1 MRNFVRTYII
11 DQFRGKYVASQSA
24 LYSNYLSGEDICS
37 SHLVVMAKGHRTV
50 WKLLLRQALCDSENT
65 FHLAYASGS
74 QMAIFTS
81 TPRGRLAVSG
91 DVRHSRLSQ

>member
-24 LYSNYLSGEDICS
+24 LYSNYLSSEDICS

-65 FHLAYASGS
+65 FHLAYASDS